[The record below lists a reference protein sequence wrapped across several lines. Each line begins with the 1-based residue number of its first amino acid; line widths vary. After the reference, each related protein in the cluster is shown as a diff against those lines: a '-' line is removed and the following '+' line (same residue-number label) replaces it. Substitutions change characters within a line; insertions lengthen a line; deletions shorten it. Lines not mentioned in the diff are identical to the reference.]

1 MDKANRIIKLI
12 EEKSSTLM
20 DVYSDLVE
28 LEADL
33 ADLAEVIGAVGA
45 LDELHAEVKL
55 IIEQDD

>member
-20 DVYSDLVE
+20 AVYSDLVE
-28 LEADL
+28 LKADL

>member
-12 EEKSSTLM
+12 EEKSSSLM

-33 ADLAEVIGAVGA
+33 ADLAEVLGAVSA
-45 LDELHAEVKL
+45 LDELHSEVKL